1 MILTVAEMTIQHNI
15 RHSYYCPKCRK
26 YYPCTHHDPEKVSA
40 YGPCGH
46 RLALMFE
53 PLDQL
58 KISIRLKENEMGQGK
73 VSYR

>member
-1 MILTVAEMTIQHNI
+1 MNSNYSH
-15 RHSYYCPKCRK
+15 YCPKCRK
-26 YYPCTHHDPEKVSA
+26 YYSCTHDDPEKIAA

-53 PLDQL
+53 SLEKL
-58 KISIRLKENEMGQGK
+58 KVSIRLRETEIGQGR